1 MEIKETALPNFQ
13 PLTEEEQKDLLFIL
27 ADGMDYYTKQ
37 IKKVKTKADRMRV
50 WQLYET
56 YAFFCR
62 FFLDDP
68 EWLKE
73 VGLSG
78 AKFALKM
85 AHKDRIAYEAKRKEK
100 QA

>member
-1 MEIKETALPNFQ
+1 MEMKETALPNFK
-13 PLTEEEQKDLLFIL
+13 PLTEEEQKDLLFII
-27 ADGMDYYTKQ
+27 ADGIDFYIEQMS
-37 IKKVKTKADRMRV
+37 KVKNKSDKKRL
-50 WQLYET
+50 WELYET
-56 YAFFCR
+56 YSFFCR
-62 FFLDDP
+62 FLIDDP

-78 AKFALKM
+78 AKFALRM